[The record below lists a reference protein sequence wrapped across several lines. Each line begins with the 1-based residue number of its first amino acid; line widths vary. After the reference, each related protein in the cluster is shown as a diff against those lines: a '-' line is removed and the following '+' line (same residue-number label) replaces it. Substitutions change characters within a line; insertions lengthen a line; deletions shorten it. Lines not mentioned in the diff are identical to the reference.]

1 MTRLIDWAIAHPAP
15 AIAAW
20 LLAGAVAFLAA
31 YCAIGALWDAI
42 DQRRVQRGIRALE
55 RHIQNPAVRAMYLAQ
70 PRREK
75 P

>member
-15 AIAAW
+15 ALAAEAAALT
-20 LLAGAVAFLAA
+20 LLLLAA

-42 DQRRVQRGIRALE
+42 DQRRVRREIRALE
-55 RHIQNPAVRAMYLAQ
+55 RQIQNPAVRAMYLDQ